1 MKENMMDVLM
11 YLFEHYMDDQL
22 ELAPNQDSLKIRLID
37 DGFPKT
43 EVDKAFSWLE
53 GLAQYRGND
62 IKGQRSGHF
71 SIRVYTEN
79 EIKKLDTESRGFLQF
94 LEHMEVLTT
103 VTRELVIE
111 RAMALELGVIELEK
125 LKWVILMVLFN
136 QPGQEAAYA
145 WVEDFVFE
153 EMDSY
158 LH

>member
-11 YLFEHYMDDQL
+11 YLFEHYMDEQL
-22 ELAPNQDSLKIRLID
+22 EIVSDQNLLKSRLID

-53 GLAQYRGND
+53 GLAQQRGND
-62 IKGQRSGHF
+62 IKGQHIGQR
-71 SIRVYTEN
+71 SIRVYTDSEL
-79 EIKKLDTESRGFLQF
+79 KYLDTESRGFLQF
-94 LEHMEVLTT
+94 LEQMEVLTA

-111 RAMALELGVIELEK
+111 RAIALELGVIDLEK

-145 WVEDFVFE
+145 WLEDLVFE
-153 EMDSY
+153 EMETY

>member
-11 YLFEHYMDDQL
+11 YLFEHYMDEQL
-22 ELAPNQDSLKIRLID
+22 EIIPDQDLLKTKLID

-53 GLAQYRGND
+53 GLAQQRGND
-62 IKGQRSGHF
+62 IKGTGQR
-71 SIRVYTEN
+71 SIRVYTDN
-79 EIKKLDTESRGFLQF
+79 EIKHLDTESRGFLQF
-94 LEHMEVLTT
+94 LEQMEVLTA

-111 RAMALELGVIELEK
+111 RAMALELGVVDLEK

-145 WVEDFVFE
+145 WLEDFVFE
-153 EMDSY
+153 EMESY
-158 LH
+158 VH